1 MLKSKN
7 YAYMK
12 NEQGQR
18 AQNGLHTK
26 ITHTS
31 QKMDFIIAIYLK
43 NISRI
48 KIYQKLSKDLE
59 KFLQH
64 NK

>member
-1 MLKSKN
+1 MLKPKN

-18 AQNGLHTK
+18 AQSSLHIK
-26 ITHTS
+26 ITNTS

-48 KIYQKLSKDLE
+48 KIYQKLSKGLE
-59 KFLQH
+59 KFLPAA
-64 NK
+64 